1 MTLVIPFPYIALTK
15 EIKMKYLHLDNEFT
29 PFGKSLHYEAFT
41 FNGGEPHI
49 KIVDEIAPGTN
60 ILMTCR
66 PKSFNDLGFL
76 FMAHNALTQLNVG
89 DISLLMPYF
98 PGARQDRIMI
108 SGEPFS
114 LKVYTRLIN
123 GLELKRINIIDPHS
137 DVCPALLKNVHVIEN
152 IVFVKEVLDNKTD
165 YTLIAPDAGAMKKT
179 YKVAQALQV
188 SKVVEC
194 SKVRDI
200 STGRL
205 SSFKVNADDLENK
218 ACVIVD
224 DICDGGGT
232 FIGLAKELKKKNAG
246 PLILIVTHGIFSK
259 GSDHLTEVF
268 DEIYTTDA
276 FKTIKD
282 QNINQIEL
290 TTLLNL

>member
-1 MTLVIPFPYIALTK
+1 
-15 EIKMKYLHLDNEFT
+15 
-29 PFGKSLHYEAFT
+29 
-41 FNGGEPHI
+41 
-49 KIVDEIAPGTN
+49 
-60 ILMTCR
+60 
-66 PKSFNDLGFL
+66 
-76 FMAHNALTQLNVG
+76 MAHNALTQMNVG

-108 SGEPFS
+108 GGEPFS
-114 LKVYTRLIN
+114 LKVYAQLIN
-123 GLELKRINIIDPHS
+123 ALEFKRIHIIDPHS
-137 DVCPALLKNVHVIEN
+137 DVCPALLKNVNVIDN
-152 IVFVKEVLDNKTD
+152 IAFVKEVLNGKTD

-179 YKVAQALQV
+179 YKIAQALNV

-194 SKVRDI
+194 TKVRDI

-218 ACVIVD
+218 TCVIVD

-232 FIGLAKELKKKNAG
+232 FIGLAKELKKKTAG

-259 GSDHLTEVF
+259 GSENLKAAF

-276 FKTIKD
+276 FKTIQD
-282 QNINQIEL
+282 HNIKQIAL
-290 TTLLNL
+290 STLLNL